1 MAKRFKDYS
10 ELTFTDDFMFCKVM
24 STNLDLCKEVLEL
37 ILNMNISRIE
47 LVESQKTFDITALAK
62 SIRLDVYVSD
72 DSNTVYDVEMQTTL
86 ATDLPKRTRYYQG
99 MIDLNLIE
107 KGSPYKE
114 LKKTYII
121 FICLENPFKESGKNL
136 PIYTFENICLQD
148 NEIKL
153 KDDAYKVIINAAGDR
168 DNLSDNMC
176 AFLDYLQGKDAE
188 SKLTKAIETSVDKAI
203 ERSDWR
209 VEYMTLNAK
218 IMEER
223 AEAREEGRE
232 VGREEGREEECIKN
246 IRKTISLLRRLNF
259 KNEDIIREISQT
271 FEISLE
277 TAGKYIEDYYNEL
290 SKNN

>member
-1 MAKRFKDYS
+1 MKRKIKPTHKFIHFLKNPS
-10 ELTFTDDFMFCKVM
+10 PTFRDGF
-24 STNLDLCKEVLEL
+24 L
-37 ILNMNISRIE
+37 
-47 LVESQKTFDITALAK
+47 
-62 SIRLDVYVSD
+62 RLDVYV
-72 DSNTVYDVEMQTTL
+72 
-86 ATDLPKRTRYYQG
+86 
-99 MIDLNLIE
+99 I
-107 KGSPYKE
+107 
-114 LKKTYII
+114 
-121 FICLENPFKESGKNL
+121 
-136 PIYTFENICLQD
+136 
-148 NEIKL
+148 
-153 KDDAYKVIINAAGDR
+153 GDK
-168 DNLSDNMC
+168 DNLLDNMC

-188 SKLTKAIETSVDKAI
+188 SKLTKAIETLVNKAI

-209 VEYMTLNAK
+209 VKYMTLNAK

-232 VGREEGREEECIKN
+232 EGREEERIKN

>member
-1 MAKRFKDYS
+1 MKRKIKPTHKFIHFLKNPS
-10 ELTFTDDFMFCKVM
+10 PTFRDGFLRF
-24 STNLDLCKEVLEL
+24 
-37 ILNMNISRIE
+37 
-47 LVESQKTFDITALAK
+47 
-62 SIRLDVYVSD
+62 DVYV
-72 DSNTVYDVEMQTTL
+72 T
-86 ATDLPKRTRYYQG
+86 
-99 MIDLNLIE
+99 
-107 KGSPYKE
+107 
-114 LKKTYII
+114 
-121 FICLENPFKESGKNL
+121 
-136 PIYTFENICLQD
+136 
-148 NEIKL
+148 
-153 KDDAYKVIINAAGDR
+153 GDR

-232 VGREEGREEECIKN
+232 EERIKN
-246 IRKTISLLRRLNF
+246 IRKTVSLLRRLNF
-259 KNEDIIREISQT
+259 KNEDIIKEISQT

>member
-1 MAKRFKDYS
+1 MKRKIKPTHKFIHFLKNPS
-10 ELTFTDDFMFCKVM
+10 PTFRDGFLRF
-24 STNLDLCKEVLEL
+24 
-37 ILNMNISRIE
+37 
-47 LVESQKTFDITALAK
+47 
-62 SIRLDVYVSD
+62 DVYV
-72 DSNTVYDVEMQTTL
+72 T
-86 ATDLPKRTRYYQG
+86 
-99 MIDLNLIE
+99 
-107 KGSPYKE
+107 
-114 LKKTYII
+114 
-121 FICLENPFKESGKNL
+121 
-136 PIYTFENICLQD
+136 
-148 NEIKL
+148 
-153 KDDAYKVIINAAGDR
+153 GDR

-232 VGREEGREEECIKN
+232 EGREEERIKN
-246 IRKTISLLRRLNF
+246 IQKTISLLHRLNL